1 MPEDW
6 GIYVIFKIFNMI
18 GYILLAILMVGA
30 WTLLGIGVKKDID
43 WALIVGVI
51 FGLLFTVPFLVT
63 SIEFGVKRSDAVS
76 FMSNRDYQQELIYSI
91 NDNMSP
97 QTISRIISSAANINE
112 SIERNKAHCN
122 SVMWGFMYNK
132 GIAEVEPIEIPKVK
146 CQITIE
152 NDED

>member
-1 MPEDW
+1 
-6 GIYVIFKIFNMI
+6 MI

-30 WTLLGIGVKKDID
+30 WTLLGIGVKKDMD

-63 SIEFGVKRSDAVS
+63 SIEFGVKRSDAVL
-76 FMSNRDYQQELIYSI
+76 FANNRDYQQELIYSI

-97 QTISRIISSAANINE
+97 QTISRIISSAADINE
-112 SIERNKAHCN
+112 KIERNKAHCN

-132 GIAEVEPIEIPKVK
+132 GIAGVEPIEIPKLK
-146 CQITIE
+146 YQIVVE
-152 NDED
+152 E

>member
-30 WTLLGIGVKKDID
+30 WTLLGIGVKKDMD

-63 SIEFGVKRSDAVS
+63 SIEFGAKHSDAVS
-76 FMSNRDYQQELIYSI
+76 FENDRDYQQELIYSI

-97 QTISRIISSAANINE
+97 QTISRIISSAAYTNE
-112 SIERNKAHCN
+112 RIERNKAHCN
-122 SVMWGFMYNK
+122 SVMWGFMYNRE
-132 GIAEVEPIEIPKVK
+132 IAEVEPIEIPKLK
-146 CQITIE
+146 YQIVVE
-152 NDED
+152 E

>member
-1 MPEDW
+1 
-6 GIYVIFKIFNMI
+6 MI
-18 GYILLAILMVGA
+18 GYILLAILTVGA
-30 WTLLGIGVKKDID
+30 WTLFGIGLKKDMEG
-43 WALIVGVI
+43 AVIVGVI

-112 SIERNKAHCN
+112 KIGRNKAHCN

-132 GIAEVEPIEIPKVK
+132 GIAGVEPIEIPKLK
-146 CQITIE
+146 YQIIVE
-152 NDED
+152 E

>member
-1 MPEDW
+1 
-6 GIYVIFKIFNMI
+6 MI

-30 WTLLGIGVKKDID
+30 WTLLGIGVKKDMD

-51 FGLLFTVPFLVT
+51 FGLLFTVPFLLVT
-63 SIEFGVKRSDAVS
+63 SIEFGAKRSDAVS

-97 QTISRIISSAANINE
+97 QTISRIISSATYINE
-112 SIERNKAHCN
+112 KIEENKSHCN

-132 GIAEVEPIEIPKVK
+132 GIAEVEPIEIPKLK
-146 CQITIE
+146 YQIVVE
-152 NDED
+152 E